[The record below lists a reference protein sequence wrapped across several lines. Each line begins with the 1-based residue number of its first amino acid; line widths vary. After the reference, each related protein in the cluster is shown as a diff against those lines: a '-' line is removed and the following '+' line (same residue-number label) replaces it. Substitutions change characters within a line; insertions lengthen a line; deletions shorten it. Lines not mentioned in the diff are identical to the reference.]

1 MDKLKIGYVG
11 VSIPSY
17 FADEYK
23 QSERA
28 VAGLSKL
35 AEELDFDL
43 HAVRKTAMNAEDAED
58 ARRELVA
65 NRVDFLMLENA
76 GCSQGQQ
83 LIPLSKVCSRMGLW
97 ATPEPRLHGDIQIHS
112 LVSMSMYASIMKTY
126 LAQYNIPYKWFYGQ
140 PGDEMFDRRFR
151 VTVKALKAMKT
162 LSQSKVG
169 WIGGLSPGFYDMIF
183 DERKLE
189 RRFGGLRVFT
199 HELMEIV
206 QMAKRYDESKVGATV
221 SEMKAAATSVEVP
234 DDAMARGGRTY
245 MALKELAAREGYN
258 ALAVECWPKFQAF
271 YGLAPCMA
279 YSWLGSEDGM
289 AVACEG
295 DVLGAVSMLMLNQ
308 LSDERGSSTLL
319 DIASLDQANTGLQL
333 WHCGVSPRHFAN
345 AAGIRWV
352 EHPTIGR
359 KSPGEPRFGVS
370 GDQVFAAGRST
381 VSYVGR
387 DGDTLLVMNSEIEE
401 KPETPGFIGTRGW
414 FSQFKLNQEPI
425 EMWDLMNT
433 LTVHGQEHHY
443 AVAHGDVSSELL
455 EIAAWLKMD
464 PIKRVPYKD
473 YLQLEDTNG

>member
-28 VAGLSKL
+28 MSGLSKL

-43 HAVRKTAMNAEDAED
+43 YAVRKTAMNAEDAEE

-65 NRVDFLMLENA
+65 NKVDFLMLENA

-140 PGDEMFDRRFR
+140 PGDDMFERRFR
-151 VTVKALKAMKT
+151 VTVNALKAIKG
-162 LSQSKVG
+162 LSQSRIG

-189 RRFGGLRVFT
+189 HRFGVRVFT

-206 QMAKRYDESKVGATV
+206 QLAKKYDEAKAGAVV
-221 SEMKAAATSVEVP
+221 SDMRGGASAVEVS
-234 DDAMARGGRTY
+234 DEAMNKGGRTY
-245 MALKELAAREGYN
+245 LALKEMAQREGYN

-271 YGLAPCMA
+271 YGIAPCMA

-295 DVLGAVSMLMLNQ
+295 DVLGALSMLMLNF
-308 LSDERGSSTLL
+308 LSPAKGSSTLL
-319 DIASLDQANTGLQL
+319 DIASLDGTNSSLQL

-345 AAGIRWV
+345 SEGIRWI
-352 EHPTIGR
+352 EHPTLGR
-359 KSPGEPRFGVS
+359 KAPGEPRFGVS
-370 GDQVFAAGRST
+370 GDQVFGAQSTT

-387 DGDTLLVMNSEIEE
+387 DGDTLLSLNSEIVE
-401 KPETPGFIGTRGW
+401 KPDTPGFAGTRGW
-414 FSQFKLNQEPI
+414 FTQFKLNQEPI
-425 EMWDLMNT
+425 DLWDLMNT

-443 AVAHGDVSSELL
+443 AVVQGDVSSELL

-464 PIKRVPYKD
+464 LIKRVPYRD
-473 YLQLEDTNG
+473 YLQIEGANT